1 MAAVLA
7 AGFGAGIGLAFLL
20 EFFVDQTVRRPKD
33 LKNGLGV
40 PLFVSIPV
48 IQNGSANGRS
58 LRNTE
63 VMLRADESI
72 GNEVRPYCDALRDR
86 LLTHFEVKGLTR
98 KPKLV
103 AVTSTS
109 KGAGV
114 TTLATGLAASLSETG
129 DGNVLL
135 VDMNPDQGVVHP
147 FHRGKQKCALPDVL
161 EMSKREAALVQ
172 QNLYMAT
179 ARDANKLQA
188 LPKKFTEL
196 FPKFKASDYDYI
208 IFDMPAMNQ
217 LSITPRLAR
226 FMDMVVMVVEAE
238 KTQREAVKDAN
249 DYLVE
254 SEANMV
260 TVLNK
265 YKPHVPKWLGDES

>member
-1 MAAVLA
+1 VEAV
-7 AGFGAGIGLAFLL
+7 GAG
-20 EFFVDQTVRRPKD
+20 VK
-33 LKNGLGV
+33 
-40 PLFVSIPV
+40 
-48 IQNGSANGRS
+48 
-58 LRNTE
+58 
-63 VMLRADESI
+63 
-72 GNEVRPYCDALRDR
+72 PYCDALRDR
-86 LLTHFEVKGLTR
+86 LLTHFEVKNLTR

-103 AVTSTS
+103 AVTSSS

-135 VDMNPDQGVVHP
+135 VDMNPDQGVFHP
-147 FHRGKQKCALPDVL
+147 FHRGKATCALPDVL

-172 QNLYMAT
+172 ENLYMAT
-179 ARDANKLQA
+179 ARDKLKV
-188 LPKKFTEL
+188 LPKKFTDL

-226 FMDMVVMVVEAE
+226 FMDMVVMVVESE
-238 KTQREAVKDAN
+238 KTQKEAVKDAN
-249 DYLVE
+249 AYLLE
-254 SEANMV
+254 SSADMV

-265 YKPHVPKWLGDES
+265 YKPYIPKWLVKES